1 MATVY
6 EYKGVS
12 YELPDG
18 LSNEAALTRIKA
30 SLSGGAPTS
39 EADAETARLAAR
51 FPAPAAA
58 PAPTAQAPAP
68 AQPSMVDQLGRQAG
82 LAGRAV
88 VQGLSAPANI
98 VGDFLSGAGNLAL
111 MAAGSERRIPTMS
124 QAQSQA
130 LTQLGVPEPQTTA
143 ERAAQAG
150 MQGLVSAG
158 GMAAALP
165 RTVFGANLVQQLPA
179 ATAAPLVAQPVAE
192 EVKALTGSDLA
203 ALVASV
209 GVSGAVGSS
218 AGNIAN
224 RVATG
229 KQTVPTMEQ
238 VRQNAQRSYT
248 KVSDLGI
255 KLTSANANSL
265 VDKLKTRLDAKD
277 YIPENAAP
285 VKNVVSKIESIAARG
300 DVSFDNVDKMRSL
313 ANTLKGD
320 TDANVRRLG
329 SELIAGIDE
338 HVAALKPRDV
348 SAGAGGIDEAVKTIA
363 SARKDWRN
371 LSRASLLE
379 NILDVAETRAL
390 NPTASESELIRQGF
404 IALAANKNK
413 LAVFNEA
420 ERNAIKAVAK
430 GSSLDPL
437 LTLVAKFNPQRSQLI
452 AAGGIGGGIASP
464 ETLMYTAPIAAAG
477 FTADKLQALM
487 RRRSADQAI
496 GGLLSGTTAAPPPSQ
511 YSRGLLSTIMT
522 QPGIQE

>member
-1 MATVY
+1 MPTVY

-18 LSNEAALTRIKA
+18 LSNEAALTRITA
-30 SLSGGAPTS
+30 SLSGAAPVP
-39 EADAETARLAAR
+39 ET
-51 FPAPAAA
+51 A
-58 PAPTAQAPAP
+58 PAPVEPSLAAQ
-68 AQPSMVDQLGRQAG
+68 LKRQAG

-88 VQGLSAPANI
+88 VQGLSAPVNVVA
-98 VGDFLSGAGNLAL
+98 DFASGAYNVGANLL
-111 MAAGSERRIPTMS
+111 GSESRAPYMS
-124 QAQSQA
+124 QEQSRG
-130 LTQLGVPEPQTTA
+130 LTQAGLPEPQTTA

-150 MQGLVSAG
+150 IQGLVSAG

-165 RTVFGANLVQQLPA
+165 KTVFGANLAPQLSA

-192 EVKALTGSDLA
+192 EVKNLTGSDLA
-203 ALVASV
+203 ALVASI
-209 GVSGAVGSS
+209 GVSGAVGSG

-224 RVATG
+224 RVAAG
-229 KQTVPTMEQ
+229 KQPVLTMEQ

-285 VKNVVSKIESIAARG
+285 VKNVLTKIESIAERG

-313 ANTLKGD
+313 ANTLKSDKD
-320 TDANVRRLG
+320 TNVRRLG

-338 HVAALKPRDV
+338 HVASLKPRDV
-348 SAGAGGIDEAVKTIA
+348 SAGAGGIDEAVRTIA

-371 LSRASLLE
+371 VSRASMLE
-379 NILDVAETRAL
+379 NILDVAEAKAL
-390 NPTASESELIRQGF
+390 NPSASESELIRQGF

-413 LAVFNEA
+413 LALFNEA
-420 ERNAIKAVAK
+420 ERNAIRSVAK
-430 GSSLDPL
+430 GSSLDAL
-437 LTLVAKFNPQRSQLI
+437 LTLAAKFNPQRSQLI

-464 ETLMYTAPIAAAG
+464 ESLSYTAPIAAAG
-477 FTADKLQALM
+477 FTADKLQALL
-487 RRRSADQAI
+487 RRQNAERAM
-496 GGLLSGTTAAPPPSQ
+496 GGLLTGTTAMPPPSQ
-511 YSRGLLSTIMT
+511 YGRGLLSTLMT
-522 QPGIQE
+522 QPQE

>member
-30 SLSGGAPTS
+30 SLGGSAPAS

-58 PAPTAQAPAP
+58 PAQAAAPA
-68 AQPSMVDQLGRQAG
+68 ATEPSLADQLKRQAG

-98 VGDFLSGAGNLAL
+98 VGDFFSGAGNLAA
-111 MAAGSERRIPTMS
+111 MAAGSDRRIPTMS

-130 LTQLGVPEPQTTA
+130 LTQLGVPEPETTA

-150 MQGLVSAG
+150 MQGLMSAG

-165 RTVFGANLVQQLPA
+165 KTVFGADLVRQLPA
-179 ATAAPLVAQPVAE
+179 ATAAPMVAQPVAE
-192 EVKALTGSDLA
+192 TVKEVTGSDLA
-203 ALVASV
+203 ALVASI

-255 KLTSANANSL
+255 KLTSENANSL

-285 VKNVVSKIESIAARG
+285 VKNVVAKIESIAARG

-320 TDANVRRLG
+320 ADANVRRLG

-371 LSRASLLE
+371 VSRASMLE
-379 NILDVAETRAL
+379 NILDVAEIRAS
-390 NPTASESELIRQGF
+390 NPSASESELIRQGF

-413 LAVFNEA
+413 LALFNEA

-437 LTLVAKFNPQRSQLI
+437 LTLAAKFNPQRSQLI

-477 FTADKLQALM
+477 FTADKLQALL
-487 RRRSADQAI
+487 RRQAADQAI
-496 GGLLSGTTAAPPPSQ
+496 GGLLSGTTAMPLPSQ